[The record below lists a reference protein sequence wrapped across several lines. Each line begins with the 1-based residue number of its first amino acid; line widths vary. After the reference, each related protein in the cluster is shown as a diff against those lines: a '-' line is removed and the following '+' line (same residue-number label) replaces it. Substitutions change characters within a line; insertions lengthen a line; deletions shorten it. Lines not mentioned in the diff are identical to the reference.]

1 MKQFIIL
8 LIIASTC
15 FSFKTTSI
23 NENLLGKWAGTDKS
37 EIGYITFKEA
47 GEAYFEVGDQI
58 YGGEEFE
65 VNGKLYNM
73 YYTSNFEVQPF
84 EIDFIVTDLNTK
96 EVRKMI
102 CIGEFIDENSM
113 NFAVGFDDVRPTDFV
128 GPNAIVLT
136 RVNE

>member
-1 MKQFIIL
+1 MKQIIIL
-8 LIIASTC
+8 LVVASTC
-15 FSFKTTSI
+15 LSFKTSTLNKNI
-23 NENLLGKWAGTDKS
+23 LGKWVGTDKS

-47 GEAYFEVGDQI
+47 GEAYFEVGEQI

-65 VNGKLYNM
+65 VDGKLFNM

-84 EIDFIVTDLNTK
+84 EIDFVVTELDTK

-113 NFAVGFDDVRPTDFV
+113 NFAVGFDDERPTDFE